1 MIMAKSVIKLR
12 AWGNSVGV
20 ILPKEMLKEESLSIN
35 DEVDIILKKRS
46 NPLKDAFGKLR
57 EFKAKSG
64 KSTDKILQ
72 EIDDELKS
80 RFD

>member
-1 MIMAKSVIKLR
+1 MAKSVIKLR

>member
-1 MIMAKSVIKLR
+1 MFKSEAKLR

-20 ILPKEMLKEESLSIN
+20 ILTKEILKEEGLSVN
-35 DEVDIILKKRS
+35 DEVELILRKKS

-57 EFKAKSG
+57 DFKAKSN
-64 KSTDKILQ
+64 KSTEETLKEVD
-72 EIDDELKS
+72 EELKS

>member
-1 MIMAKSVIKLR
+1 MFRYETKLR

-20 ILPKEMLKEESLSIN
+20 ILPKELVKEEKLSID
-35 DEVDIILKKRS
+35 DEVEVIVKKKS

-57 EFKAKSG
+57 EFKAKSD
-64 KSTDKILQ
+64 KSTDEILR
-72 EIDDELKS
+72 EVDEELKS